1 MEVSG
6 IEQNA
11 EKKEEKEGSLCL
23 IKPDMR
29 AFHLNHFLQ
38 MNSAYEE
45 YS

>member
-6 IEQNA
+6 TEQNI

-29 AFHLNHFLQ
+29 VFHLNYFIQ
-38 MNSAYEE
+38 SNSAYEDQ
-45 YS
+45 S